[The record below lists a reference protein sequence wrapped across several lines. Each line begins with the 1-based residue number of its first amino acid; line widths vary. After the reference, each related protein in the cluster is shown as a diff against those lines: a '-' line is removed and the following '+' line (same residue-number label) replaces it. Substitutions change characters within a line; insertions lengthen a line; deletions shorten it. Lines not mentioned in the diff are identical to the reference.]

1 MNIILDLDGTLIDQY
16 TLRPYIKNFLLF
28 CFKEFDTVSLW
39 TSTSEQWLYQV
50 INHLA
55 PILNEISCRLRK
67 HCTFHYTFFDKH
79 CTYRNNIIIKPLI
92 YMNDLSLSNTI
103 IVDDSIYSFVDNP
116 DNGVYIPTF
125 SSNNINIDNHL
136 QILIPKLQNIIYGV
150 IPMDL
155 S

>member
-1 MNIILDLDGTLIDQY
+1 MDIILDLDGTLIDQY
-16 TLRPYIKNFLLF
+16 VLRPHIKKFLLF

-55 PILNEISCRLRK
+55 PILNEISYRLRK

-79 CTYRNNIIIKPLI
+79 CTYRNNIIIKPLRKL
-92 YMNDLSLSNTI
+92 NGLSLSNTL
-103 IVDDSIYSFVDNP
+103 IVDDSIYSFIDNP
-116 DNGVYIPTF
+116 ENGIYIPTF
-125 SSNNINIDNHL
+125 ASNNIHTDNHL
-136 QILIPKLQNIIYGV
+136 LTLIPKLQNIIYGV